1 MSILTRVKVDYI
13 IQIALK
19 WKQLQVHKFL
29 TFEGLLEVKC
39 IFAHKKG
46 CPNVPRTKL
55 SRSGGLGV
63 LPVGE
68 KRLLLLP

>member
-1 MSILTRVKVDYI
+1 MSIFTRVKVDNI
-13 IQIALK
+13 VQIAQ
-19 WKQLQVHKFL
+19 WKQLQVHKIL
-29 TFEGLLEVKC
+29 TSEGLLEVKC